1 MEPQGVHQSDS
12 QVAQP
17 DPTDELDQATKR
29 PWWRKSPL
37 ITVAVVLI
45 GVALGAGLLM
55 LIVFIALVAWIISTG
70 GLFPNK

>member
-1 MEPQGVHQSDS
+1 MEPRGVHPSDS

-17 DPTDELDQATKR
+17 GPADGLDQATKR

-45 GVALGAGLLM
+45 GIALGAGLLM
-55 LIVFIALVAWIISTG
+55 LIVFIALAAWIMSTG

>member
-1 MEPQGVHQSDS
+1 MEPRGVHQSDS
-12 QVAQP
+12 QVTQP
-17 DPTDELDQATKR
+17 EPADGLDQATKR

-45 GVALGAGLLM
+45 GIALGAGLLM
-55 LIVFIALVAWIISTG
+55 LIVFIALAAWIMSTG